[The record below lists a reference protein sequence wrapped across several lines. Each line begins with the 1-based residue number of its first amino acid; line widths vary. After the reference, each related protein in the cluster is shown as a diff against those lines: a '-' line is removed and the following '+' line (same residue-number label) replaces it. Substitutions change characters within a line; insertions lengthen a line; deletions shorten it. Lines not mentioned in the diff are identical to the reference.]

1 MEAKAT
7 ARTVLIAPRKAR
19 LVVNLVRGKD
29 VSDAMAIL
37 NNLNKKSARL
47 TKKVL
52 VSAVANAENNFKMDK
67 NNLYVKEAYINDGP
81 IMKRRRIGSRSH
93 IDGMRVGIIK
103 DWQAKWYSNNKDF
116 SKYLGNDLKIRKYL
130 DKRLKDASVSNI
142 NIQRDNK
149 KTEIVIYTAK
159 PGVVI
164 GHGGEEIEKLKK
176 ELCKLTGENIV
187 VSIFEIKNPDMV
199 AQLVANNVAKQ
210 IENRGSYRMA
220 QKRAIR
226 NTMKAG
232 AKGIKILASGRLNG
246 VDIAR
251 SEVYSEGTVPLH
263 TLRADI
269 DYATAEADT
278 TFGKIGIKVWI
289 YKGEVLPKKNVKGGS
304 RHATNAKKN

>member
-1 MEAKAT
+1 MGQK
-7 ARTVLIAPRKAR
+7 
-19 LVVNLVRGKD
+19 VN
-29 VSDAMAIL
+29 
-37 NNLNKKSARL
+37 
-47 TKKVL
+47 
-52 VSAVANAENNFKMDK
+52 
-67 NNLYVKEAYINDGP
+67 P
-81 IMKRRRIGSRSH
+81 H
-93 IDGMRVGIIK
+93 GMRVGIIK
-103 DWQAKWYSNNKDF
+103 DWQAKWYSNNQDF

-232 AKGIKILASGRLNG
+232 AKVKSFSFSVFARL
-246 VDIAR
+246 
-251 SEVYSEGTVPLH
+251 
-263 TLRADI
+263 TLLVV
-269 DYATAEADT
+269 
-278 TFGKIGIKVWI
+278 F
-289 YKGEVLPKKNVKGGS
+289 
-304 RHATNAKKN
+304 